1 MNRPASRDLKSQISN
16 LSPRRRRLRHTLQ
29 VLGTLAVAGGLA
41 VAILAIIRR
50 PPPYEPGEVSADVT
64 SELSKNLPP
73 DAPKPRLTDVTAEAG
88 LGAFRTFGGART
100 SQLPE
105 DNGPGLAFADF
116 DNDGDDDVFLVSAG
130 GALNLDLGQ
139 LAPCELH
146 ENLGQGRFQKAPGFP
161 ATRIRGMGAAWAD
174 YDGDGFLD
182 LAVSG
187 YNALLLFHN
196 EAEGTGRRLAPA
208 PGFPN
213 LPGYWAGV
221 AWGDYDRDRDPD
233 LYVCGYVQYKEES
246 GLAGRV
252 SEQVGVSVP
261 YTLNPSSY
269 EPGLNLLFRNN
280 GDGTFTEV
288 ARELGVTNPTGRSLG
303 AVWHD
308 FDDDG
313 WLDLYVANDVS
324 DNVLYHNEQGRFV
337 DMSHPA
343 LVADYRSA
351 MGLAVG
357 DYDRDGDDDLF
368 VAHWV
373 AQENALYQ
381 NLWADLNGPARQAG
395 GSASPAGSSPGT
407 AATTSQ
413 ADHPLPH
420 AQPGLARGDGI
431 PSATTPAGPG
441 HRGFARDPATGH
453 FPLRFLDVA
462 DMKGLGQIALPCVGW
477 GSEFVDLDQDG
488 WLDLLVANGNTIEE
502 EGPAPRK
509 LKPQEPF
516 LFWNQRGSFF
526 HNLAPFAPALS
537 QPHVSRGLAVSDY
550 DDDGDMDIL
559 VAHLGEG
566 VQLLRND
573 MAAGHWL
580 KLRLR
585 SRAPDGR
592 ATGFGD
598 GARVFVSAGGTS
610 HRRCVTGGSYLSQS
624 SRTLHFGLGGVA
636 RVERVE
642 VRWLGGGTNVCQ
654 NLDGDTVWEITEGE
668 ALPQRFVRRRNP
680 ATGLHPTSAL
690 TNANPA
696 NERSRLVAFWDV
708 QRAAMNA
715 VKVENDHAKAV
726 GLFRS
731 ALALNPGHEDSHY
744 YLAQSL
750 ASLNDAEGAIE
761 ELRTLTRLNP
771 QSHRAYQAWGS
782 LRAVFARNEADLAE
796 AAQALNRARAINP
809 EETGALAVLAEVCL
823 LQGLLPEANG
833 HLETVCRTNPRAA
846 ESWFLRGFVA
856 WKKGDE
862 PSARQFLVE
871 SRNALGKEWQ
881 PKGTTAEGDVKR
893 KQHAEKTP
901 LNRFF
906 AAWSGTLEPGTAF
919 AELDRHLADAPR

>member
-1 MNRPASRDLKSQISN
+1 MNRPPSRGLKSQVSN

-29 VLGTLAVAGGLA
+29 VLATLALAGGFA
-41 VAILAIIRR
+41 VAFLAIVRR
-50 PPPYEPGEVSADVT
+50 PPPYEPGEASADVT
-64 SELSKNLPP
+64 SELSKHLPP
-73 DAPKPRLTDVTAEAG
+73 EAPKPRLTDVTAEAG
-88 LGAFRTFGGART
+88 LGAFRTFLGART

-130 GALNLDLGQ
+130 GALNLDPGQ
-139 LAPCELH
+139 LAPCELY
-146 ENLGQGRFQKAPGFP
+146 ENLGQGRFRKAPGFP
-161 ATRIRGMGAAWAD
+161 ATRIRGLGAAWAD
-174 YDGDGFLD
+174 YDADGFLD

-196 EAEGTGRRLAPA
+196 EAEGTGRRFAPA
-208 PGFPN
+208 SGFPN

-246 GLAGRV
+246 GLSVRV

-269 EPGLNLLFRNN
+269 EPGLNLCFRNN

-324 DNVLYHNEQGRFV
+324 DNVFYHNEQGRFV
-337 DMSHPA
+337 DISHPA

-357 DYDRDGDDDLF
+357 DYDGDGDDDLF

-381 NLWADLNGPARQAG
+381 NLWADLNGPARP
-395 GSASPAGSSPGT
+395 PAVT
-407 AATTSQ
+407 AAPTGAPPAAVAAASK
-413 ADHPLPH
+413 ADSAVVPAEPER
-420 AQPGLARGDGI
+420 ARGQE
-431 PSATTPAGPG
+431 TPFTNAPAESGSQ
-441 HRGFARDPATGH
+441 GFARDLATGR

-462 DMKGLGQIALPCVGW
+462 DMKGLGQIALPYVGW

-488 WLDLLVANGNTIEE
+488 WLDLIVANGNTLEE
-502 EGPAPRK
+502 EGPAPRR

-516 LFWNQRGSFF
+516 LFWNQRGSCF
-526 HNLAPFAPALS
+526 HNLAPLAPALS

-573 MAAGHWL
+573 MAAGHWF
-580 KLRLR
+580 KVRLR
-585 SRAPDGR
+585 SRAPDGKPS
-592 ATGFGD
+592 GFGD
-598 GARVFVSAGGTS
+598 GARVIVTAGGTS
-610 HRRCVTGGSYLSQS
+610 HRRFVTGVSYLSQS
-624 SRTLHFGLGGVA
+624 SRTLHFGLAEMA

-642 VRWLGGGTNVCQ
+642 VRWLGGGTNVFQ

-680 ATGLHPTSAL
+680 ATGLPSTSAFP
-690 TNANPA
+690 NAIPTDD
-696 NERSRLVAFWDV
+696 RSRLVAFWDV

-731 ALALNPGHEDSHY
+731 ALVLNPGHEDSHY

-782 LRAVFARNEADLAE
+782 LRAVFARNAADLAE

-809 EETGALAVLAEVCL
+809 EETGALAVLAEVCV
-823 LQGLLPEANG
+823 LQGLLEEANG
-833 HLETVCRTNPRAA
+833 HLVTVCRTNPRAA
-846 ESWFLRGFVA
+846 ASWFLRGFVA
-856 WKKGDE
+856 WKRGDE
-862 PSARQFLVE
+862 LSARQFLGE

-881 PKGTTAEGDVKR
+881 PKGATSEGDVKR

-906 AAWSGTLEPGTAF
+906 ETWTGAPDPATAF
-919 AELDRHLADAPR
+919 AELDRHLAAPYR